1 MKKRTSPLTDTA
13 IKAAISKA
21 ARDGASD
28 RKLSDGN
35 GLPGLHLL
43 VKTTGVQLWRYKFYL
58 HGREGLMALGQYPA
72 VTLAAAREA
81 HRAACAL
88 VAAGINPVHARKN
101 ERERATLEKKQAE
114 RGAFATVL
122 QDWRDTADKH
132 LAPSTVRQRSRE
144 IAKHIEPEFKSKSI
158 TAITRADLAEL
169 LARVEKKTP
178 EVARNLR
185 GYLFQ
190 IFEHA
195 IGAGV
200 LNANPMPPAR
210 PRRGAQARSRTQVH
224 HAAMDIGRIPGF
236 LAALDASNCNPET
249 RAAMKLVLLT
259 AVRKVE
265 ATGARWEEFR
275 LDDAEWLVPAART
288 KARRPHWV
296 PLSHQAIA
304 LLREL
309 HELTGHGEYLFPHRD
324 RAHTPMTG
332 NALNAAMNRIGYGD
346 AATVH
351 GFRSMFST
359 HFNSQHAHPDV
370 VERCL
375 AHAPENEVRAAY
387 NRHQYADERRQMMQD
402 WADYL
407 DRLSQTAAIAA

>member
-1 MKKRTSPLTDTA
+1 MKKKTSPITDTA
-13 IKAAISKA
+13 LRNAKP
-21 ARDGASD
+21 RESD
-28 RKLSDGN
+28 YKLSDGN

-43 VKTTGVQLWRYKFYL
+43 VKATGAKLWRYKFHL
-58 HGREGLMALGQYPA
+58 HGREGLLSIGAYPA

-88 VAAGINPVHARKN
+88 VAAGINPVHARKD
-101 ERERATLEKKQAE
+101 ERERVTQEKKQAE

-122 QDWRDTADKH
+122 QDWRDAADKH
-132 LAPSTVRQRSRE
+132 LAPSTVSQRSRE

-158 TAITRADLAEL
+158 TTITRADLAEL

-236 LAALDASNCNPET
+236 LAALDASSCNPET

-265 ATGARWEEFR
+265 ATGACWSEFD
-275 LDDAEWLVPAART
+275 LDAGEWNVPAART
-288 KARRPHWV
+288 KARRAHWV
-296 PLSHQAIA
+296 PLSHQAVA

-309 HELTGHGEYLFPHRD
+309 HELTGHGKYLFPHRD

-351 GFRSMFST
+351 GFRSVFST
-359 HFNSQHAHPDV
+359 HFNGLHANPDV

-407 DRLSQTAAIAA
+407 DGLSQTAAIAA